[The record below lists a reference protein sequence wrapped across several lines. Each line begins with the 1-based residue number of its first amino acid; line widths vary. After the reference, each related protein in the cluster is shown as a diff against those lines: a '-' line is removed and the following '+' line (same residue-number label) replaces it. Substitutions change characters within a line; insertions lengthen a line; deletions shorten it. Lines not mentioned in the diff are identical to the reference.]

1 MNAKW
6 LILGKKFAALCI
18 LPLAAV
24 SGCMSLNA
32 PDRACR
38 SKGAENMQVR
48 IAELEILPEWLDAYL
63 EAAGAVGAESVA
75 KEPGVAMNIRSQ
87 RYSARA
93 CNGNVPRE
101 VREGRKDERRLSE
114 LGGLGVRQTCP
125 VPSSFLTM
133 KNTSES

>member
-1 MNAKW
+1 MNGNFAFHNPTRLHFGENAMEFLKDEG
-6 LILGKKFAALCI
+6 LAALE
-18 LPLAAV
+18 AW
-24 SGCMSLNA
+24 M
-32 PDRACR
+32 R
-38 SKGAENMQVR
+38 
-48 IAELEILPEWLDAYL
+48 EI
-63 EAAGAVGAESVA
+63 GI
-75 KEPGVAMNIRSQ
+75 AMNIRSQ

-125 VPSSFLTM
+125 VPSRLLTM

>member
-1 MNAKW
+1 MNVKW

-24 SGCMSLNA
+24 SGCVSLNA
-32 PDRACR
+32 PDRACN
-38 SKGAENMQVR
+38 SQGAENMQVR

-101 VREGRKDERRLSE
+101 VREGRKDDRRLSE
-114 LGGLGVRQTCP
+114 LGGLGVRQTSP
-125 VPSSFLTM
+125 VPSSSLTM
-133 KNTSES
+133 KITSES

>member
-1 MNAKW
+1 
-6 LILGKKFAALCI
+6 
-18 LPLAAV
+18 
-24 SGCMSLNA
+24 
-32 PDRACR
+32 
-38 SKGAENMQVR
+38 MQVR

-75 KEPGVAMNIRSQ
+75 KEPGVVCIRSR

-114 LGGLGVRQTCP
+114 LGGLGVRQTSP
-125 VPSSFLTM
+125 VPSSSLTM
-133 KNTSES
+133 KITSES

>member
-32 PDRACR
+32 PDRACN

-101 VREGRKDERRLSE
+101 VREGRKDDRRLSE
-114 LGGLGVRQTCP
+114 LGGLGVRQTSP
-125 VPSSFLTM
+125 VPSSSLTM
-133 KNTSES
+133 KITSES

>member
-6 LILGKKFAALCI
+6 LIMGKKFAALCI

-32 PDRACR
+32 PDRACN
-38 SKGAENMQVR
+38 SKGVENMQVR

-93 CNGNVPRE
+93 CNGNVPRK
-101 VREGRKDERRLSE
+101 VRKGRKDERRLSE
-114 LGGLGVRQTCP
+114 LGGLGVRQTSP
-125 VPSSFLTM
+125 VPSSSLTM
-133 KNTSES
+133 KITSES

>member
-1 MNAKW
+1 
-6 LILGKKFAALCI
+6 
-18 LPLAAV
+18 
-24 SGCMSLNA
+24 
-32 PDRACR
+32 
-38 SKGAENMQVR
+38 MQVR

-101 VREGRKDERRLSE
+101 VREGRKDDRRLSE

-125 VPSSFLTM
+125 EPSSPLTM
-133 KNTSES
+133 KNISES

>member
-1 MNAKW
+1 
-6 LILGKKFAALCI
+6 
-18 LPLAAV
+18 
-24 SGCMSLNA
+24 
-32 PDRACR
+32 
-38 SKGAENMQVR
+38 MQVR

-101 VREGRKDERRLSE
+101 VREGRKDDRRLSE

-125 VPSSFLTM
+125 VPSSPTNGVIPWTTRRTPRLR
-133 KNTSES
+133 SRWEQ